1 MNSLFKILRSNLLY
15 PLCVWNI
22 NCFCFINN
30 LISSFTQGGSLLS
43 HRITLLGW
51 KIGKYSI
58 FLIKELDLIM
68 IIMARKKFIP
78 IEVFNCSVNQIK
90 LGFTIIAYLTGV
102 RWGIFYFQIKFGVDN
117 LMMEFRVESV
127 MNSWIHYQI

>member
-1 MNSLFKILRSNLLY
+1 
-15 PLCVWNI
+15 
-22 NCFCFINN
+22 
-30 LISSFTQGGSLLS
+30 
-43 HRITLLGW
+43 
-51 KIGKYSI
+51 
-58 FLIKELDLIM
+58 M

-78 IEVFNCSVNQIK
+78 IEVFNCSVNRIK

-127 MNSWIHYQI
+127 MNS